1 MINMAV
7 ISLKDIIKYLV
18 KITIIIAIVVGLTRY
33 FLSIKNNVENP
44 NNSGEVSKA
53 TSESSGKESSSE
65 VTTEKSNGE
74 ATTGEDNNGSNKT
87 EEANESNKNNLNSW
101 QNFLS
106 CLDIS
111 IPAMAQVNSKE
122 NNSAPKENKTIEDIL
137 SVNLG
142 VIDNLK
148 SSSDSKQMAE
158 KNVDNE
164 NSTNN
169 DGNNE
174 GDENKDNDSNSLENI
189 EHAETGLKTEVLESN
204 VSPRYSQEYYGV
216 KIRNETDYKLTNEVL
231 DPTSL
236 EINTNNIIIYQTHSC
251 ESYTASEKYQYKQTG
266 NFRTTDKNFS
276 VIRVGRELTNQLKS
290 YGYNVIHDENYH
302 DYPSYTGSYTS
313 SLNTVTKL
321 LEENKDT
328 DIVIDVHR
336 DAVGDNTYAP
346 TVKIGDE
353 YAAQIMFVV
362 GGNGSSIPHP
372 EWQQNLKFAIKV
384 QEKAEELYPGLFRPI
399 ILRESGY
406 NQQVSKAASLIE
418 VGATGNTLDQC
429 LVSMKYLAK
438 VLDEV
443 LGN

>member
-33 FLSIKNNVENP
+33 FLNIKNNVENGKKNEGEGANAVAELDASTEAENANTEKKKVEEE
-44 NNSGEVSKA
+44 NNSSNNENNNSN
-53 TSESSGKESSSE
+53 
-65 VTTEKSNGE
+65 NGE
-74 ATTGEDNNGSNKT
+74 TENFKNLENKW
-87 EEANESNKNNLNSW
+87 KNL
-101 QNFLS
+101 LS
-106 CLDIS
+106 CLDVS
-111 IPAMAQVNSKE
+111 VPAMAQVNSKE
-122 NNSAPKENKTIEDIL
+122 NNDSGPKENKTIEEIL

-142 VIDNLK
+142 AIDSLK
-148 SSSDSKQMAE
+148 STKDSKQMTE
-158 KNVDNE
+158 RGTE
-164 NSTNN
+164 NNSSENN
-169 DGNNE
+169 TE
-174 GDENKDNDSNSLENI
+174 ENI
-189 EHAETGLKTEVLESN
+189 EDENIEQAQTGLKTEVLESN
-204 VSPRYSQEYYGV
+204 VTPKYTKEYYGV
-216 KIRNETDYKLTNEVL
+216 KIKNETEYKLTNEVL

-236 EINTNNIIIYQTHSC
+236 KINTDNIIIYQTHSC

-266 NFRTTDKNFS
+266 NFRTTDKNYS
-276 VIRVGRELTNQLKS
+276 VIRVGKELTTHLKS
-290 YGYNVIHDENYH
+290 YGFNVIHDENYH
-302 DYPSYTGSYTS
+302 DYPSYTGSYSS

-321 LEENKDT
+321 LEENKNT

-362 GGNGSSIPHP
+362 GGNGSSIPHT

-384 QEKAEELYPGLFRPI
+384 QQKANELYPGLFRPI
-399 ILRESGY
+399 ILRYSGY

-438 VLDEV
+438 VLDETFK
-443 LGN
+443 

>member
-174 GDENKDNDSNSLENI
+174 ADENKDDDSNSLENI
-189 EHAETGLKTEVLESN
+189 EHAEIGLKTEVLESN

-346 TVKIGDE
+346 TVKMGDE

-384 QEKAEELYPGLFRPI
+384 QQKANELYPGLFRPI

>member
-18 KITIIIAIVVGLTRY
+18 KITIIITIVVGLTRY
-33 FLSIKNNVENP
+33 FLSVKNNKE
-44 NNSGEVSKA
+44 NNSSIEKSSEAEVISENNSKDIN
-53 TSESSGKESSSE
+53 KSSSE
-65 VTTEKSNGE
+65 VKRENQSESKGTN
-74 ATTGEDNNGSNKT
+74 EDQNENNKQLGL
-87 EEANESNKNNLNSW
+87 ENNW

-111 IPAMAQVNSKE
+111 IPAISQINNKE
-122 NNSAPKENKTIEDIL
+122 NSSSPKENKTIEDIL

-142 VIDNLK
+142 VIDNLN
-148 SSSDSKQMAE
+148 SDKNNKQMAE
-158 KNVDNE
+158 KDAEDENTNNVGNNGE
-164 NSTNN
+164 NSNEINN
-169 DGNNE
+169 
-174 GDENKDNDSNSLENI
+174 KPSENI
-189 EHAETGLKTEVLESN
+189 EHAETGLKTEVLKSN

-231 DPTSL
+231 DPSKL
-236 EINTNNIIIYQTHSC
+236 EINKDNIIIYQTHSC

-276 VIRVGRELTNQLKS
+276 VIRVGRELTEQLKS
-290 YGYNVIHDENYH
+290 YGYNIIHDENYH

-321 LEENKDT
+321 LEENKNT

-336 DAVGDNTYAP
+336 DAVGDNKYAP

-372 EWQQNLKFAIKV
+372 KWQQNLKFAIKV
-384 QEKAEELYPGLFRPI
+384 QQKANEMYPGLFKPI

-429 LVSMKYLAK
+429 LISMKYLAK

-443 LGN
+443 LEN

>member
-18 KITIIIAIVVGLTRY
+18 KITIIITIVVGLTRY
-33 FLSIKNNVENP
+33 FLSVKNNKE
-44 NNSGEVSKA
+44 NNSSIEKSSEAEVISENNSKDIN
-53 TSESSGKESSSE
+53 KSSSE
-65 VTTEKSNGE
+65 VKRENQSESKGTN
-74 ATTGEDNNGSNKT
+74 EDQNENNKQLGL
-87 EEANESNKNNLNSW
+87 ENNW

-111 IPAMAQVNSKE
+111 IPAISQINNKE
-122 NNSAPKENKTIEDIL
+122 NSSSPKENKTIEDIL

-142 VIDNLK
+142 VIDNLN
-148 SSSDSKQMAE
+148 SDKNNKQMAE
-158 KNVDNE
+158 KDAEDENTNNVGNNGE
-164 NSTNN
+164 NSNEINN
-169 DGNNE
+169 
-174 GDENKDNDSNSLENI
+174 KPSENI
-189 EHAETGLKTEVLESN
+189 EHAETGLKSN

-231 DPTSL
+231 DPSKL
-236 EINTNNIIIYQTHSC
+236 EINKDNIIIYQTHSC

-276 VIRVGRELTNQLKS
+276 VIRVGRELTEQLKS
-290 YGYNVIHDENYH
+290 YGYNIIHDENYH

-321 LEENKDT
+321 LEENKNT

-336 DAVGDNTYAP
+336 DAVGDNKYAP

-372 EWQQNLKFAIKV
+372 KWQQNLKFAIKV
-384 QEKAEELYPGLFRPI
+384 QQKANEMYPGLFKPI

-429 LVSMKYLAK
+429 LISMKYLAK

-443 LGN
+443 LSN

>member
-53 TSESSGKESSSE
+53 TSESSGKESGSE

-158 KNVDNE
+158 KNVNNENGTDNE
-164 NSTNN
+164 
-169 DGNNE
+169 GNNE
-174 GDENKDNDSNSLENI
+174 VDENKDDDSNSLENI
-189 EHAETGLKTEVLESN
+189 EHAEIGLKTEVLESN

-216 KIRNETDYKLTNEVL
+216 KIRNETDYKLTNKVL

-384 QEKAEELYPGLFRPI
+384 QQKANELYPGLFRPI

>member
-53 TSESSGKESSSE
+53 TSESSGKESGSE
-65 VTTEKSNGE
+65 VTAEKSNGE
-74 ATTGEDNNGSNKT
+74 ATTGEDNNSSNKT

-158 KNVDNE
+158 KNVNNENGIDNE
-164 NSTNN
+164 
-169 DGNNE
+169 GNNE

-384 QEKAEELYPGLFRPI
+384 QQKANELYPGLFRPI

>member
-53 TSESSGKESSSE
+53 TSESSGKESGSE
-65 VTTEKSNGE
+65 VTAEKSNGE

-101 QNFLS
+101 QKFLS

-158 KNVDNE
+158 KNVNNENGTDNE
-164 NSTNN
+164 
-169 DGNNE
+169 GNNE

-189 EHAETGLKTEVLESN
+189 EHAETGLKTEVLDSN

-384 QEKAEELYPGLFRPI
+384 QQKANELYPGLFRPI

>member
-53 TSESSGKESSSE
+53 TSESSGKESGSE
-65 VTTEKSNGE
+65 VTAEKSNGE
-74 ATTGEDNNGSNKT
+74 ATTGEDNNSSNKT

-158 KNVDNE
+158 KNVNNENGTDNE
-164 NSTNN
+164 
-169 DGNNE
+169 GNNE

-384 QEKAEELYPGLFRPI
+384 QQKANELYPGLFRPI

>member
-18 KITIIIAIVVGLTRY
+18 KITIIIAIVVGITRY
-33 FLSIKNNVENP
+33 FLSIKNNAENY
-44 NNSGEVSKA
+44 NSSEKSGKSEIENK
-53 TSESSGKESSSE
+53 SESL
-65 VTTEKSNGE
+65 
-74 ATTGEDNNGSNKT
+74 NNNQ
-87 EEANESNKNNLNSW
+87 NNLENKW
-101 QNFLS
+101 HDFLS

-111 IPAMAQVNSKE
+111 IPAIAQVNNKE
-122 NNSAPKENKTIEDIL
+122 NNNSPKENKVIEDIL
-137 SVNLG
+137 GVNLG

-148 SSSDSKQMAE
+148 PNSNSKQMAE
-158 KNVDNE
+158 KNVENE
-164 NSTNN
+164 NINN
-169 DGNNE
+169 TENNS
-174 GDENKDNDSNSLENI
+174 DQNKNASSSENV
-189 EHAETGLKTEVLESN
+189 EHAETGLKTEVLDSN

-231 DPTSL
+231 DPTTL
-236 EINTNNIIIYQTHSC
+236 KINTDNVIIYQTHSC

-276 VIRVGRELTNQLKS
+276 VIRVGKELTDQLKS
-290 YGYNVIHDENYH
+290 YGYNVIHDQNYH
-302 DYPSYTGSYTS
+302 DYPSYTGSYSS
-313 SLNTVTKL
+313 SLSTVTKL

-336 DAVGDNTYAP
+336 DAVGDNKYAP

-362 GGNGSSIPHP
+362 GGNGSSIPHT

-384 QEKAEELYPGLFRPI
+384 QQKANELYPGLFRPI
-399 ILRESGY
+399 ILRYSGY
-406 NQQVSKAASLIE
+406 NQHVSKAASLIE

-443 LGN
+443 LEK

>member
-53 TSESSGKESSSE
+53 TSESSGKESGSE
-65 VTTEKSNGE
+65 VTAEKSNGE
-74 ATTGEDNNGSNKT
+74 ATTGEDNNSSNKT

-346 TVKIGDE
+346 TVKMGDE

-384 QEKAEELYPGLFRPI
+384 QQKANELYPGLFRPI

>member
-18 KITIIIAIVVGLTRY
+18 KITIIITIVVGLTRY
-33 FLSIKNNVENP
+33 FLSVKNNKE
-44 NNSGEVSKA
+44 NNSSIEKSSEAEVISENNSKDIN
-53 TSESSGKESSSE
+53 KSSSE
-65 VTTEKSNGE
+65 VKRENQSESKGTN
-74 ATTGEDNNGSNKT
+74 EDQNENNKQLGL
-87 EEANESNKNNLNSW
+87 ENNW

-111 IPAMAQVNSKE
+111 IPAISQINNKE
-122 NNSAPKENKTIEDIL
+122 NSSSPKENKTIEDIL

-142 VIDNLK
+142 VIDNLN
-148 SSSDSKQMAE
+148 SDKNNKQMAE
-158 KNVDNE
+158 KDAEDENTNNVGNNGE
-164 NSTNN
+164 NSNEINN
-169 DGNNE
+169 
-174 GDENKDNDSNSLENI
+174 KPSENI
-189 EHAETGLKTEVLESN
+189 EHAETGLKTEVLEPN

-231 DPTSL
+231 DPSKL
-236 EINTNNIIIYQTHSC
+236 EINKDNIIIYQTHSC

-276 VIRVGRELTNQLKS
+276 VIRVGRELTEQLKS
-290 YGYNVIHDENYH
+290 YGYNIIHDENYH

-321 LEENKDT
+321 LEENKNT

-336 DAVGDNTYAP
+336 DAVGDNKYAP

-372 EWQQNLKFAIKV
+372 KWQQNLKFAIKV
-384 QEKAEELYPGLFRPI
+384 QQKANEMYPGLFKPI

-429 LVSMKYLAK
+429 LISMKYLAK

-443 LGN
+443 LSN

>member
-53 TSESSGKESSSE
+53 TSESSGKESGSE
-65 VTTEKSNGE
+65 VTAEKSNGE

-384 QEKAEELYPGLFRPI
+384 QQKANELYPGLFRPI

-443 LGN
+443 LRN

>member
-53 TSESSGKESSSE
+53 TSESSGKESGSE

-189 EHAETGLKTEVLESN
+189 EHAETGLKTEVLDSN

-313 SLNTVTKL
+313 SLDTVTKL

-384 QEKAEELYPGLFRPI
+384 QQKANELYPGLFRPI

>member
-158 KNVDNE
+158 KNVNNENGTDNE
-164 NSTNN
+164 
-169 DGNNE
+169 GNNE

-346 TVKIGDE
+346 TIKIGDE

-384 QEKAEELYPGLFRPI
+384 QQKANELYPGLFRPI

>member
-18 KITIIIAIVVGLTRY
+18 KITIIITIVVGLTRY
-33 FLSIKNNVENP
+33 FLSVKNNKE
-44 NNSGEVSKA
+44 NNSSIEKSSEAEVI
-53 TSESSGKESSSE
+53 SENNCKDINKSSSE
-65 VTTEKSNGE
+65 VKRENQSESKGTNEDRN
-74 ATTGEDNNGSNKT
+74 EDNKQLKL
-87 EEANESNKNNLNSW
+87 ENSW

-111 IPAMAQVNSKE
+111 IPAISQINNKE
-122 NNSAPKENKTIEDIL
+122 NSSSPKENKTIEDIL

-142 VIDNLK
+142 VIDNLN
-148 SSSDSKQMAE
+148 SDKNNKQMAE
-158 KNVDNE
+158 KDAEDENTNNVGNNGE
-164 NSTNN
+164 NSNEINN
-169 DGNNE
+169 
-174 GDENKDNDSNSLENI
+174 KLSENI

-231 DPTSL
+231 DPSKL
-236 EINTNNIIIYQTHSC
+236 EINKDNIIIYQTHSC

-276 VIRVGRELTNQLKS
+276 VIRVGRELTEQLKS
-290 YGYNVIHDENYH
+290 YGYNIIHDENYH

-321 LEENKDT
+321 LEENKNT

-336 DAVGDNTYAP
+336 DAVGDNKYAP

-362 GGNGSSIPHP
+362 GGNGSSIPHLK
-372 EWQQNLKFAIKV
+372 WQQNLKFAIKV
-384 QEKAEELYPGLFRPI
+384 QQKANEMYPGLFKPI

-429 LVSMKYLAK
+429 LISMKYLAK

-443 LGN
+443 LSN

>member
-44 NNSGEVSKA
+44 NNSGKVSKA
-53 TSESSGKESSSE
+53 TSESSGKESGSE
-65 VTTEKSNGE
+65 VTAEKSNGE
-74 ATTGEDNNGSNKT
+74 ATTGEDNNSSNKT

-106 CLDIS
+106 CLYIS

-169 DGNNE
+169 NGNNE
-174 GDENKDNDSNSLENI
+174 ADENKDDDSNSLENI

-384 QEKAEELYPGLFRPI
+384 QQKANELYPGLFRPI

>member
-158 KNVDNE
+158 KNVNNE

-174 GDENKDNDSNSLENI
+174 ADENKDDDSNSLENI
-189 EHAETGLKTEVLESN
+189 EHAEIGLKTEVLESN

-384 QEKAEELYPGLFRPI
+384 QQKANELYPGLFRPI

>member
-53 TSESSGKESSSE
+53 TSESSGKESGSE

-174 GDENKDNDSNSLENI
+174 ADENKDDDSNSLENI
-189 EHAETGLKTEVLESN
+189 EHAEIGLKTEVLESN

-384 QEKAEELYPGLFRPI
+384 QQKANELYPGLFRPI

>member
-18 KITIIIAIVVGLTRY
+18 KITIIITIVVGLTRY
-33 FLSIKNNVENP
+33 FLSVKNNKE
-44 NNSGEVSKA
+44 NNSSIEKSSEAEVISENNSKDIN
-53 TSESSGKESSSE
+53 KSSSE
-65 VTTEKSNGE
+65 VKRENQSESKGTN
-74 ATTGEDNNGSNKT
+74 EDQNENNKQLGL
-87 EEANESNKNNLNSW
+87 ENNW

-111 IPAMAQVNSKE
+111 IPAISQINNKE
-122 NNSAPKENKTIEDIL
+122 NSSSPKENKTIEDIL

-142 VIDNLK
+142 VIDNLN
-148 SSSDSKQMAE
+148 SDKNNKQMAE
-158 KNVDNE
+158 KDAEDENTNNVGNNGE
-164 NSTNN
+164 NSNEINN
-169 DGNNE
+169 
-174 GDENKDNDSNSLENI
+174 KPSENI
-189 EHAETGLKTEVLESN
+189 EHAETGLKTEVLKSN

-231 DPTSL
+231 DPSKL
-236 EINTNNIIIYQTHSC
+236 EINKDNIIIYQTHSC

-276 VIRVGRELTNQLKS
+276 VIRVGRELTEQLKS
-290 YGYNVIHDENYH
+290 YGYNIIHDENYH

-321 LEENKDT
+321 LEENKNT

-336 DAVGDNTYAP
+336 DAVGDNKYAP

-362 GGNGSSIPHP
+362 GGNGSSIPHLK
-372 EWQQNLKFAIKV
+372 WQQNLKFAIKV
-384 QEKAEELYPGLFRPI
+384 QQKANEMYPGLFKPI

-429 LVSMKYLAK
+429 LISMKYLAK

-443 LGN
+443 LSN

>member
-53 TSESSGKESSSE
+53 TSESSGKESGSE

-122 NNSAPKENKTIEDIL
+122 NNNAPKENKIIEDIL

-158 KNVDNE
+158 KNVNNENGTDNE
-164 NSTNN
+164 
-169 DGNNE
+169 GNNE
-174 GDENKDNDSNSLENI
+174 VDENKDNDSNSLENI
-189 EHAETGLKTEVLESN
+189 EHAETGLKTEVLDSN

-372 EWQQNLKFAIKV
+372 EWQQNLKFAIKA
-384 QEKAEELYPGLFRPI
+384 QQKANELYPGLFRPI

>member
-53 TSESSGKESSSE
+53 TSESSGKESGSE
-65 VTTEKSNGE
+65 VTAEKSNGE
-74 ATTGEDNNGSNKT
+74 ATTGEDNNSSNKT

-174 GDENKDNDSNSLENI
+174 ADENKDDDSNSLENI
-189 EHAETGLKTEVLESN
+189 EHAEIGLKTEVLESN

-236 EINTNNIIIYQTHSC
+236 KINTNNIIIYQTHSC

-328 DIVIDVHR
+328 DIVVDVHR

-384 QEKAEELYPGLFRPI
+384 QQKANELYPGLFRPI

>member
-18 KITIIIAIVVGLTRY
+18 KITIIITIVVGLTRY
-33 FLSIKNNVENP
+33 FLSVKNNKE
-44 NNSGEVSKA
+44 NNSSIEKSSEAEVISENNSKDIN
-53 TSESSGKESSSE
+53 KSSSE
-65 VTTEKSNGE
+65 VKRENQSESKGTD
-74 ATTGEDNNGSNKT
+74 EDRNQDNKQLKL
-87 EEANESNKNNLNSW
+87 ENSW

-111 IPAMAQVNSKE
+111 IPAISQINNKE
-122 NNSAPKENKTIEDIL
+122 NSSSPKENKTIEDIL

-142 VIDNLK
+142 VIDNLN
-148 SSSDSKQMAE
+148 SDKNNKQMAE
-158 KNVDNE
+158 KDAEDVNTNNVGNNGE
-164 NSTNN
+164 NSNKINN
-169 DGNNE
+169 
-174 GDENKDNDSNSLENI
+174 KPSENI

-231 DPTSL
+231 DPSKL
-236 EINTNNIIIYQTHSC
+236 EINKDNIIIYQTHSC

-276 VIRVGRELTNQLKS
+276 VIRVGRELTEQLKS
-290 YGYNVIHDENYH
+290 YGYNIIHDENYH

-321 LEENKDT
+321 LEENKNT

-336 DAVGDNTYAP
+336 DAVGNNKYAP

-372 EWQQNLKFAIKV
+372 KWQQNLKFAIKV
-384 QEKAEELYPGLFRPI
+384 QQKANEMYPGLFKPI

-429 LVSMKYLAK
+429 LISMKYLAK
-438 VLDEV
+438 VLDKV
-443 LGN
+443 LSN

>member
-53 TSESSGKESSSE
+53 TSESSGKESGSE
-65 VTTEKSNGE
+65 VTAEKSNGE
-74 ATTGEDNNGSNKT
+74 ATTGEDNNSSNKT

-158 KNVDNE
+158 KNVNNENGIDNE
-164 NSTNN
+164 
-169 DGNNE
+169 GNNE

-384 QEKAEELYPGLFRPI
+384 QQKANELYPGLFRPI

-438 VLDEV
+438 VSDEV

>member
-18 KITIIIAIVVGLTRY
+18 KITIIITIVVGLTRY
-33 FLSIKNNVENP
+33 FLSVKNNKE
-44 NNSGEVSKA
+44 NNSSIEKSSEAEVISENNSKDIN
-53 TSESSGKESSSE
+53 KSSSE
-65 VTTEKSNGE
+65 VKRENQSESKGTN
-74 ATTGEDNNGSNKT
+74 EDNKQLKL
-87 EEANESNKNNLNSW
+87 ENSW

-111 IPAMAQVNSKE
+111 IPAISQINNKE
-122 NNSAPKENKTIEDIL
+122 NSSSPKENKTIEDIL

-142 VIDNLK
+142 VIDNLN
-148 SSSDSKQMAE
+148 SDKNNKQMAE
-158 KNVDNE
+158 KDAEDENTNNVGNNGE
-164 NSTNN
+164 NSNEINN
-169 DGNNE
+169 
-174 GDENKDNDSNSLENI
+174 KPSENI

-231 DPTSL
+231 DPSKL
-236 EINTNNIIIYQTHSC
+236 EINKDNIIIYQTHSC

-276 VIRVGRELTNQLKS
+276 VIRVGRELTEQLKS
-290 YGYNVIHDENYH
+290 YGYNIIHDENYH

-321 LEENKDT
+321 LEENKNT

-336 DAVGDNTYAP
+336 DAVGDNKYAP

-372 EWQQNLKFAIKV
+372 KWQQNLKFAIKV
-384 QEKAEELYPGLFRPI
+384 QQKANEMYPGLFKPI

-429 LVSMKYLAK
+429 LISMKYLAK

-443 LGN
+443 LSN

>member
-53 TSESSGKESSSE
+53 TSESSGKESGSE
-65 VTTEKSNGE
+65 VTAEKSNGE
-74 ATTGEDNNGSNKT
+74 ATTGEDNNSSNKT

-158 KNVDNE
+158 KNVNNENGTDNE
-164 NSTNN
+164 
-169 DGNNE
+169 GNNE

-353 YAAQIMFVV
+353 YVAQIMFVV

-384 QEKAEELYPGLFRPI
+384 QQKANELYPGLFRPI

-406 NQQVSKAASLIE
+406 NQQVSKTASLIE

-443 LGN
+443 LEN

>member
-53 TSESSGKESSSE
+53 TSESSGKESGSE

-74 ATTGEDNNGSNKT
+74 ATTGEDNNSSNKT

-158 KNVDNE
+158 KNVNNENGIDNE
-164 NSTNN
+164 
-169 DGNNE
+169 GNNE

-346 TVKIGDE
+346 TVKMGDE

-384 QEKAEELYPGLFRPI
+384 QQKANELYPGLFRPI

>member
-18 KITIIIAIVVGLTRY
+18 KITIIITIVVGLTRY
-33 FLSIKNNVENP
+33 FLSVKNNKE
-44 NNSGEVSKA
+44 NNSSIEKSSEAEVISENNSKDIN
-53 TSESSGKESSSE
+53 KSSSE
-65 VTTEKSNGE
+65 VKRENQSESKGTN
-74 ATTGEDNNGSNKT
+74 EDQNENNKQLGL
-87 EEANESNKNNLNSW
+87 ENNW

-111 IPAMAQVNSKE
+111 IPAISQINNKE
-122 NNSAPKENKTIEDIL
+122 NSSSPKENKTIEDIL

-142 VIDNLK
+142 VIDNLN
-148 SSSDSKQMAE
+148 SDKNNKQMAE
-158 KNVDNE
+158 KDAEDENTNNVGNNGE
-164 NSTNN
+164 NSNEINN
-169 DGNNE
+169 
-174 GDENKDNDSNSLENI
+174 KPSENI
-189 EHAETGLKTEVLESN
+189 EHAETGLKTEVLKSN

-231 DPTSL
+231 DPSKL
-236 EINTNNIIIYQTHSC
+236 EINKDNIIIYQTHSC

-276 VIRVGRELTNQLKS
+276 VIRVGRELTEQLKS
-290 YGYNVIHDENYH
+290 YGYNIIHDENYH

-321 LEENKDT
+321 LEENKNT

-336 DAVGDNTYAP
+336 DAVGDNKYAP

-372 EWQQNLKFAIKV
+372 KWQQNLKFAIKV
-384 QEKAEELYPGLFRPI
+384 QQKANEMYPGLFKPI

-429 LVSMKYLAK
+429 LISMKYLAK

-443 LGN
+443 LSN

>member
-53 TSESSGKESSSE
+53 TSESSGKESGSE
-65 VTTEKSNGE
+65 VTAEKSNGE

-158 KNVDNE
+158 KNVNNENGTDNE
-164 NSTNN
+164 
-169 DGNNE
+169 GNNE
-174 GDENKDNDSNSLENI
+174 VDENKDNDSNFLENI
-189 EHAETGLKTEVLESN
+189 EHAETGLKTEVLDSN

-384 QEKAEELYPGLFRPI
+384 QQKANELYPGLFRPI

>member
-53 TSESSGKESSSE
+53 TSESSGKESGSK
-65 VTTEKSNGE
+65 VTAEKSNGE

-158 KNVDNE
+158 KNVNNENGTDNE
-164 NSTNN
+164 
-169 DGNNE
+169 GNNE

-384 QEKAEELYPGLFRPI
+384 QQKANELYPGLFRPI

>member
-53 TSESSGKESSSE
+53 TSESSGKESGSE

-158 KNVDNE
+158 KNVNNENGTDNE
-164 NSTNN
+164 
-169 DGNNE
+169 GNNE

-384 QEKAEELYPGLFRPI
+384 QQKANELYPGLFRPI

>member
-53 TSESSGKESSSE
+53 TSESSGKESGSE

-158 KNVDNE
+158 KNVNNENGTDNE
-164 NSTNN
+164 
-169 DGNNE
+169 GNNE

-189 EHAETGLKTEVLESN
+189 EHAEIGLKTEVLESN

-346 TVKIGDE
+346 TVKVGDE

-384 QEKAEELYPGLFRPI
+384 QQKANELYPGLFRPI

>member
-53 TSESSGKESSSE
+53 TSESSGKESGSE
-65 VTTEKSNGE
+65 VTAEKSNGE
-74 ATTGEDNNGSNKT
+74 ATTGEDNNSSNKT

-174 GDENKDNDSNSLENI
+174 ADENKDDDSNSLENI
-189 EHAETGLKTEVLESN
+189 EHAEIGLKTEVLDSN

-346 TVKIGDE
+346 TVKVGDE

-384 QEKAEELYPGLFRPI
+384 QQKANELYPGLFRPI

-406 NQQVSKAASLIE
+406 NQQVSKAATLIE

>member
-1 MINMAV
+1 M
-7 ISLKDIIKYLV
+7 K
-18 KITIIIAIVVGLTRY
+18 R
-33 FLSIKNNVENP
+33 ENQ
-44 NNSGEVSKA
+44 
-53 TSESSGKESSSE
+53 SESKG
-65 VTTEKSNGE
+65 TN
-74 ATTGEDNNGSNKT
+74 EDQNENNKQLGL
-87 EEANESNKNNLNSW
+87 ENNW

-111 IPAMAQVNSKE
+111 IPAISQINNKE
-122 NNSAPKENKTIEDIL
+122 NSSSPKENKTIEDIL

-142 VIDNLK
+142 VIDNLN
-148 SSSDSKQMAE
+148 SDKNNKQMAE
-158 KNVDNE
+158 KDAEDENTNNVGNNGE
-164 NSTNN
+164 NSNEINN
-169 DGNNE
+169 
-174 GDENKDNDSNSLENI
+174 KPSENI

-231 DPTSL
+231 DPSKL
-236 EINTNNIIIYQTHSC
+236 EINKDNIIIYQTHSC

-276 VIRVGRELTNQLKS
+276 VIRVGRELTEQLKS
-290 YGYNVIHDENYH
+290 YGYNIIHDENYH

-321 LEENKDT
+321 LEENKNT

-336 DAVGDNTYAP
+336 DAVGDNKYAP

-372 EWQQNLKFAIKV
+372 KWQQNLKFAIKV
-384 QEKAEELYPGLFRPI
+384 QQKANEMYPGLFKPI

-429 LVSMKYLAK
+429 LISMKYLAK

-443 LGN
+443 LSN

>member
-53 TSESSGKESSSE
+53 TSESSGKESGSE
-65 VTTEKSNGE
+65 VTAEKSNGE
-74 ATTGEDNNGSNKT
+74 ATTGEDNNSSNKT

-174 GDENKDNDSNSLENI
+174 ADENKDDDSNSLENI
-189 EHAETGLKTEVLESN
+189 EHAEIGLKTEVLESN

-236 EINTNNIIIYQTHSC
+236 EINKNNIIIYQTHSC

-384 QEKAEELYPGLFRPI
+384 QQKANELYPGLFRPI

>member
-53 TSESSGKESSSE
+53 TSESSGKESGSE
-65 VTTEKSNGE
+65 VTAEKSNGE
-74 ATTGEDNNGSNKT
+74 ATTGEDNNSSNKT

-174 GDENKDNDSNSLENI
+174 VDENKDDDSNSLENI
-189 EHAETGLKTEVLESN
+189 EHAEIGLKTEVLESN

-384 QEKAEELYPGLFRPI
+384 QQKANELYPGLFRPI